1 MTFTANT
8 SALLYGSPLQRTLRN
23 RKRSQPT
30 PVGTK
35 TWCPPAW
42 LSMCLRTL
50 VRTGCVEEKSAVPNC
65 FGLSSDSSCRIISL
79 RSGHEYDEATPTSDL
94 WDAVL
99 APGQQS
105 KHCSTAVV
113 PSSLTSLNSPNGAPT
128 AGGTTDRL
136 YLHIP
141 L

>member
-1 MTFTANT
+1 MTLTANT
-8 SALLYGSPLQRTLRN
+8 SALLHGSPLQRTLRD
-23 RKRSQPT
+23 RKRPQPT
-30 PVGTK
+30 SAGTK
-35 TWCPPAW
+35 FWCPPAW

-50 VRTGCVEEKSAVPNC
+50 VRTRGDEEISALPSC
-65 FGLSSDSSCRIISL
+65 FGLSSAPNCLMRLLI
-79 RSGHEYDEATPTSDL
+79 SGHEYDEATPTSDL

-105 KHCSTAVV
+105 KHSTAVV
-113 PSSLTSLNSPNGAPT
+113 LWSLTSLNPPNGAPT